1 LSAARRSSSS
11 NVEIAWVCLDF
22 GGVLNDDR
30 EARGAMISL
39 AAELIG
45 APVEE
50 VRTVRREQGSILATL
65 EHYAAGPKGF
75 ADLRSR
81 FEERV
86 LETPAAF
93 GAPPYADV
101 RRALERLAR
110 KYRLALASNTV
121 GTARPWL
128 DRHGLTEY
136 FSLLYLSNEVGHRKP
151 QPEFFAGLLAACGSA
166 PELMLMAGDRT
177 DTDLAP
183 ALFSG
188 MHAALVRRF
197 PRPLP
202 GYEEIR
208 QKLFAEV
215 ADLEELAERL
225 GC

>member
-1 LSAARRSSSS
+1 M
-11 NVEIAWVCLDF
+11 EIAWVCLDF

-30 EARGAMISL
+30 AARGAMISL
-39 AAELIG
+39 AAKLVG

-50 VRTVRREQGSILATL
+50 VHAVRREKGSILGTL
-65 EHYAAGPKGF
+65 EHYAAGPEGF
-75 ADLRSR
+75 ADLRGR

-86 LETPAAF
+86 LVTPAAF

-101 RRALERLAR
+101 RPALERLA
-110 KYRLALASNTV
+110 KNHRLALASNTV

-128 DRHGLTEY
+128 ERHGLTE
-136 FSLLYLSNEVGHRKP
+136 FFRLLFLSNEVGHRKP
-151 QPEFFAGLLAACGSA
+151 QPEFFAGLIAACGGGPTA
-166 PELMLMAGDRT
+166 MLMVGDRT

-183 ALFSG
+183 ALSSG

-202 GYEEIR
+202 GYEGIR

-215 ADLEELAERL
+215 ADLGELADRL

>member
-1 LSAARRSSSS
+1 
-11 NVEIAWVCLDF
+11 VETAWVCLDF

-30 EARGAMISL
+30 VARGAMIAL
-39 AAELIG
+39 AAGLVG
-45 APVEE
+45 APVDE
-50 VRTVRREQGSILATL
+50 VRAVRREKGSILATL
-65 EHYAAGPKGF
+65 EHYAAGPENF
-75 ADLRSR
+75 ADLRGR

-86 LETPAAF
+86 LDTPAAF

-101 RRALERLAR
+101 PPALERLAR

-128 DRHGLTEY
+128 ERYGLTKY

-183 ALFSG
+183 ALFCG
-188 MHAALVRRF
+188 MRAALVRRF

-208 QKLFAEV
+208 ERLFAEV
-215 ADLEELAERL
+215 ADLGELAGRL

>member
-1 LSAARRSSSS
+1 
-11 NVEIAWVCLDF
+11 VEIAWVCLDF

-30 EARGAMISL
+30 AARGAMIAL
-39 AAELIG
+39 AAELVG
-45 APVEE
+45 TPVDE
-50 VRTVRREQGSILATL
+50 VRTVRREKGSILATL

-86 LETPAAF
+86 LDTPAAF

-101 RRALERLAR
+101 RQALERLSA
-110 KYRLALASNTV
+110 KHRLALASNTV

-128 DRHGLTEY
+128 DRHGLTDF
-136 FSLLYLSNEVGHRKP
+136 FSRLFLSNEVGHRKP
-151 QPEFFAGLLAACGSA
+151 QPEFFAELIEACGSA

-208 QKLFAEV
+208 KRLFAEV
-215 ADLEELAERL
+215 ADLGELADRL